1 MKVILT
7 MDVEDLGS
15 RGDTLDVSA
24 GFARNYLIP
33 RRLAVPRTKGNE
45 RIMAE
50 EGKLADVR
58 TRKAQAEAQKVAD
71 WLNEHELLATLK
83 IGGEGKAFGA
93 ITAKDLE
100 VLLRQA
106 GMEVDRRRIQLASPL
121 KRLGVFEIPLAIHPE
136 VPTVIKLFVDRQGGS
151 KEGAAEAQAAW
162 EAAEKAA
169 EEAAKAEAE
178 ARAAREKEAE
188 EAARIAVERAAARK
202 AREEEEARAREE
214 ARKPQAVEGF
224 EEGAEAAKDGS
235 AAADGDADAEPD
247 AEPAATKPASGD
259 AG

>member
-15 RGDTLDVSA
+15 RGDRLDVSA

-33 RRLAVPRTKGNE
+33 RRLAVAQTPGNE

-58 TRKAQAEAQKVAD
+58 TRKARAEAQKVAD
-71 WLNEHELLATLK
+71 WLAQHELLATLRV
-83 IGGEGKAFGA
+83 GGEGRAFGA

-100 VLLRQA
+100 VLLRRE
-106 GMEVDRRRIQLASPL
+106 GLEVDRRRIQLAAPV
-121 KRLGVFEIPLAIHPE
+121 KRLGVFEIPLSIHAD
-136 VPTVIKLFVDRQGGS
+136 VHTAIKLFVDREGGS
-151 KEGAAEAQAAW
+151 KDGAREAQAVW
-162 EAAEKAA
+162 EAAAKAA
-169 EEAAKAEAE
+169 EESAKAEAE

-188 EAARIAVERAAARK
+188 EATRIAVERAAARR
-202 AREEEEARAREE
+202 AREEEEAKAREE
-214 ARKPQAVEGF
+214 ARKPQTVDGF
-224 EEGAEAAKDGS
+224 EEPE
-235 AAADGDADAEPD
+235 
-247 AEPAATKPASGD
+247 AEPAASEPRSGD

>member
-15 RGDTLDVSA
+15 RGDHLDVSA

-33 RRLAVPRTKGNE
+33 RRLAVPRTQGNE

-58 TRKAQAEAQKVAD
+58 GRKERAEAQKVAD
-71 WLNEHELLATLK
+71 WLQEHELFATLK
-83 IGGEGKAFGA
+83 VGGEGKAFGA
-93 ITAKDLE
+93 ITAKDVE
-100 VLLRQA
+100 ILLRQA

-121 KRLGVFEIPLAIHPE
+121 KRLGVFEIPLTIHPD
-136 VPTVIKLFVDRQGGS
+136 VPTVIKLFVDRQAGS
-151 KEGAAEAQAAW
+151 KDGARGAQDTWDAA
-162 EAAEKAA
+162 AKAR

-178 ARAAREKEAE
+178 ARAAREAEAE
-188 EAARIAVERAAARK
+188 EATRIAVERAAARR
-202 AREEEEARAREE
+202 AREEEEAKAREA
-214 ARKPQAVEGF
+214 ARKPQTIEGF
-224 EEGAEAAKDGS
+224 EES
-235 AAADGDADAEPD
+235 EPE
-247 AEPAATKPASGD
+247 AEPAASKPRSGD

>member
-33 RRLAVPRTKGNE
+33 RRLAVPRTQGNA

-58 TRKAQAEAQKVAD
+58 TRKAQSEAKKVAD
-71 WLNEHELLATLK
+71 WLTEHEILATLK

-100 VLLRQA
+100 VLLRRE
-106 GMEVDRRRIQLASPL
+106 GLEVDRRRIQLSSPV

-136 VPTVIKLFVDRQGGS
+136 VPTLIKLFVDREGGS
-151 KEGAAEAQAAW
+151 KDGARDSQAVF
-162 EAAEKAA
+162 EAAQKAA

-178 ARAAREKEAE
+178 ARAAREAEAE

-202 AREEEEARAREE
+202 AREEEEAKAREE
-214 ARKPQAVEGF
+214 ARKGKPLEGLVDEDGKPQG
-224 EEGAEAAKDGS
+224 EAA
-235 AAADGDADAEPD
+235 E
-247 AEPAATKPASGD
+247 AEPAASESRSGD